1 MTNDSGTKR
10 TDSASRVIKASG
22 MAGARS
28 SPTWPSNSAS
38 RSRQTMGR
46 QQARS
51 FTPRS
56 PGKSGG
62 RHAHSAEKILLVLE
76 GTAQLA
82 VGNEWECLCKGSM
95 AVIPAATAHEPVNV
109 GSEPVRF
116 LAIFSSAMVLHTW
129 DVPVEPTRDRML
141 ATPPTEE

>member
-1 MTNDSGTKR
+1 VAFKFGLAV
-10 TDSASRVIKASG
+10 SADNG
-22 MAGARS
+22 
-28 SPTWPSNSAS
+28 SATS
-38 RSRQTMGR
+38 QVVYT
-46 QQARS
+46 
-51 FTPRS
+51 TLE

-129 DVPVEPTRDRML
+129 DVPVEPTGDRML
-141 ATPPTEE
+141 VTPSEE